1 MLKINGCPKCRGDV
15 LVDKDE
21 YGQYEECLQ
30 CGYLRVLESVV

>member
-21 YGQYEECLQ
+21 QGPYEECLQ